1 MWSIVCHL
9 RISKPPSIPG
19 KKLPHFGELH
29 LQEDAGRLEL
39 RSKVNEGEIKEIK
52 KTKKIIDLKGNQNN
66 QLGFIAFVSIFFL
79 TLYSFNKVSRL
90 DCYACTFI
98 IIICLSKFDFLRHS
112 YLRPQ
117 LCLITLLT
125 TLKRMINV
133 LSLNLKK
140 MSH

>member
-1 MWSIVCHL
+1 MWSIFCHL
-9 RISKPPSIPG
+9 TISKPPSIPG

-39 RSKVNEGEIKEIK
+39 RSKVNEGEMKEIK

-79 TLYSFNKVSRL
+79 TLYNFNKVSRL

-98 IIICLSKFDFLRHS
+98 IIICLVNSTFYGNHILDHNFALLRS
-112 YLRPQ
+112 
-117 LCLITLLT
+117 
-125 TLKRMINV
+125 
-133 LSLNLKK
+133 
-140 MSH
+140 